1 MGAMGYRTLLQG
13 PCELTRVGALLGH
26 QHRDPSRRDG
36 LAKDEPL
43 YVCSDG
49 ERLRTLVGAAPE
61 AHFATGRTE
70 TVEHRCHS
78 GHKPKIRPSYALCM
92 GTIDWRLAQR
102 VGEMVAGASMRPS
115 GGSSAPAAS
124 ADVGFDL
131 VLESLQT
138 QELASRITAYTGLQP
153 HDRLPSLELI
163 DRPRWIAANLKSA
176 KPLLEPL
183 TDRMGSG
190 LGPLAGMARSASGA
204 VIGVQV
210 GALTGMLSQRVLGQY
225 DIALLDVSSGPR
237 LLLLA
242 PNLAQAAHNL
252 DVDREEL
259 TRWVTIHEVTH
270 AIQFGAAPWLR
281 DHLAELLR
289 ELMESMQVS
298 VSKQQGF
305 ALRDL
310 FSARDLPQRA
320 DVAAAR
326 DRLAEIVAKARSGEL
341 LRITLGEDR
350 WRLIDRMQATM
361 SLIEGHAEHVMDAVG
376 AELLPS
382 LPRLR
387 AAMDRRRQ
395 MRPLPWRVLE
405 RLLGLELKLRQYE
418 VGRRFCDVVTSEA
431 GPRALAPAWRS
442 AEGLPTSA
450 ELEAPLSWLARTA

>member
-1 MGAMGYRTLLQG
+1 
-13 PCELTRVGALLGH
+13 
-26 QHRDPSRRDG
+26 
-36 LAKDEPL
+36 
-43 YVCSDG
+43 
-49 ERLRTLVGAAPE
+49 
-61 AHFATGRTE
+61 
-70 TVEHRCHS
+70 
-78 GHKPKIRPSYALCM
+78 M

-102 VGEMVAGASMRPS
+102 VGEMVAGASIRPS
-115 GGSSAPAAS
+115 GGSSTPPAR
-124 ADVGFDL
+124 ADAGFDIP
-131 VLESLQT
+131 LESLHA
-138 QELASRITAYTGLQP
+138 QELESRITAYTGLQP

-204 VIGVQV
+204 MIGVQV

-225 DIALLDVSSGPR
+225 DIALLDVSSSPR
-237 LLLLA
+237 LLLVA

-259 TRWVTIHEVTH
+259 TRWVTIHEITH
-270 AIQFGAAPWLR
+270 AVQFGAAPWLR

-289 ELMESMQVS
+289 QLMESMQVS

-305 ALRDL
+305 SLRDL

-350 WRLIDRMQATM
+350 WRMVDRMQATM
-361 SLIEGHAEHVMDAVG
+361 SLIEGHAEHVMDVVG

-387 AAMDRRRQ
+387 AAMNRRRQ
-395 MRPLPWRVLE
+395 MRPLPWRVFE

-431 GPRALAPAWRS
+431 GPAALAPAWRS
-442 AEGLPTSA
+442 AEGLPSSA
-450 ELEAPLSWLARTA
+450 ELEAPLSWLERTA

>member
-1 MGAMGYRTLLQG
+1 M
-13 PCELTRVGALLGH
+13 
-26 QHRDPSRRDG
+26 S
-36 LAKDEPL
+36 
-43 YVCSDG
+43 
-49 ERLRTLVGAAPE
+49 
-61 AHFATGRTE
+61 
-70 TVEHRCHS
+70 
-78 GHKPKIRPSYALCM
+78 
-92 GTIDWRLAQR
+92 TIDWRLAQR
-102 VGEMVAGASMRPS
+102 VGEMVAGVSMRTP
-115 GGSSAPAAS
+115 GGPAAPAAP
-124 ADVGFDL
+124 ADAGLDIAP
-131 VLESLQT
+131 ESLQA

-153 HDRLPSLELI
+153 HDRLPPLELI
-163 DRPRWIAANLKSA
+163 DRPRWIAANLRTV

-190 LGPLAGMARSASGA
+190 LGPLAGMARSATGA
-204 VIGVQV
+204 MIGVQV

-225 DIALLDVSSGPR
+225 DIALLDVSSSPR

-242 PNLAQAAHNL
+242 PNLAQAARNL
-252 DVDREEL
+252 NVDRGEL
-259 TRWVTIHEVTH
+259 VRWVTIHEVTH
-270 AIQFGAAPWLR
+270 AVQFGAAPWLR
-281 DHLAELLR
+281 GHLADLLQQ
-289 ELMESMQVS
+289 LMDSMQVT
-298 VSKQQGF
+298 VSQQGGF

-310 FSARDLPQRA
+310 LALGDRKP

-326 DRLAEIVAKARSGEL
+326 ERLAELVAKARSGEL
-341 LRITLGEDR
+341 LRVTLGEDR

-418 VGRRFCDVVTSEA
+418 VGRRFCDTVISEA
-431 GPRALAPAWRS
+431 GGSALAPAWRS
-442 AEGLPTSA
+442 AEGLPSTA